1 MRIIIAGGSGLIG
14 RELASALV
22 NTGNELSILSRNPGK
37 VIDMPGAVKI
47 LQWDGKT
54 LQEWGKEIEK
64 TDAVINLT
72 GENISGS
79 GLFPTRWTAER
90 KERLRQSRVSAGKV
104 LTQAIEMSGKKP
116 SVFVQASGIG
126 FYGKQP
132 EKQFTEES
140 GGGDDFFANLSKVW
154 EASSQP
160 VEVLGVRRVIV
171 RNGIV
176 LSTKG
181 GALPSLLLQYRL
193 FVGGPIGGGKQV
205 YSWIHID
212 DEVNAIRFL
221 IENNNAS
228 GVFNL
233 TAPNPVTNKEF
244 GKTISRVMRRPHY
257 FPLPGFG
264 MRIAFGEVAS
274 MVLEGQTVFSNKLL
288 EAGYVFKFPTL
299 DLALKDLLKTL

>member
-14 RELASALV
+14 RELTSALV
-22 NTGNELSILSRNPGK
+22 NTGNEITILSRNPGN
-37 VIDMPGAVKI
+37 VTDLPGDVKI

-54 LQEWGKEIEK
+54 LQEWVKEIEK

-90 KERLRQSRVSAGKV
+90 KERLQQSRVSAGKI
-104 LTQAIEMSGKKP
+104 LTQAIEMSDKKP
-116 SVFVQASGIG
+116 LVFVQASGIG
-126 FYGKQP
+126 FYGNQP
-132 EKQFTEES
+132 GKQFTEES
-140 GGGDDFFANLSKVW
+140 GGGDDFFADLSKVW

-160 VEVLGVRRVIV
+160 VESLGIRRVIV

-181 GALPSLLLQYRL
+181 GALPPLLLPYRF
-193 FVGGPIGGGKQV
+193 FVGGPIGSGKQV
-205 YSWIHID
+205 YSWIHIG

-221 IENNNAS
+221 IENNDAS

-233 TAPNPVTNKEF
+233 TAPNPVTNNVF

-257 FPLPGFG
+257 FPLPAFG

-274 MVLEGQTVFSNKLL
+274 MVLEGQRVSSTKLL

-299 DLALKDLLKTL
+299 DLALKDLLKT